1 MKATALVALLV
12 LGAKGLSLEDALPHV
27 RKLPRVPEV
36 SACTYM
42 LSVFNPGPDGMPQ
55 LPDVDKLMTE
65 FQDVKHTL
73 NSQASSFAA
82 HLSQVEHESLDRIAK
97 TKAAFDARLRAQEN
111 VNQEVAKDNA
121 HLAKEIVLARQNREE
136 LKKKVKQE
144 NQLIS
149 FRRTELKALEQQ
161 LAKGEKFLHR
171 SLDANDPTKD
181 VSFLH
186 LDKVPSQPR
195 IEEPTAPA
203 KDTDTTLEPDAVS
216 FLELSRKHVRRKAK
230 GARGSLR
237 SSRQQEDFQL
247 PLLGDS
253 GDSSLNMTTSLSKE
267 KKASTEEEERIID
280 DLTNELRQL
289 HKAETQSQ
297 ANLNELFHDSF
308 QAGKQRHAALLAQQS
323 LLKNELDQTAAQTSK
338 LQEAFDHLKA
348 KLSALEGDLH
358 QEGLFFADLQKVA
371 MASTPDVPALLK
383 AVANELPDK

>member
-1 MKATALVALLV
+1 MKATALVALLA
-12 LGAKGLSLEDALPHV
+12 LGAEGVSLEDALPHV
-27 RKLPRVPEV
+27 RKLPRVPE
-36 SACTYM
+36 
-42 LSVFNPGPDGMPQ
+42 VFNPGPDGMPQ

-82 HLSQVEHESLDRIAK
+82 HLSQVEHASLDRIAK

-111 VNQEVAKDNA
+111 VNQAVAKDNA
-121 HLAKEIVLARQNREE
+121 HLATEIVLARQNREE

-144 NQLIS
+144 DQLIS

-186 LDKVPSQPR
+186 LDKVPSRSSR
-195 IEEPTAPA
+195 IEEPSTPA
-203 KDTDTTLEPDAVS
+203 KDQDTAFEPDAVS

-237 SSRQQEDFQL
+237 SSRHEEEFQL
-247 PLLGDS
+247 PLLGDG
-253 GDSSLNMTTSLSKE
+253 GDASLNITTSLSKE
-267 KKASTEEEERIID
+267 KTASTEEEERIIG
-280 DLTNELRQL
+280 DLTRELRQL
-289 HKAETQSQ
+289 HKAEMQSESK
-297 ANLNELFHDSF
+297 LNELFHASF

-323 LLKNELDQTAAQTSK
+323 LLKNELDQTTAQISK

-348 KLSALEGDLH
+348 KLNALEGDLH
-358 QEGLFFADLQKVA
+358 QEGLFFADLEKVA

-383 AVANELPDK
+383 AVTNELPDK